1 MCASR
6 IESASL
12 HTCTVVTVG
21 DGDATGWAEGSA
33 VAATDEEPATG
44 VGVTAADDV
53 GDGDPEES
61 GDDEGDGEGVGSS
74 DKERRG
80 EPKDSGPA
88 GSEHSITD
96 DPHRAVT
103 GTPTTTEAS
112 HITSPD
118 QEAREGSESMV
129 SR

>member
-1 MCASR
+1 MRSSR

-21 DGDATGWAEGSA
+21 DATRWAEGSA
-33 VAATDEEPATG
+33 AAATDEDTATG

-74 DKERRG
+74 DEERRG
-80 EPKDSGPA
+80 APETKSPA

-96 DPHRAVT
+96 EPHRAVT
-103 GTPTTTEAS
+103 GAPTTTEAS
-112 HITSPD
+112 HIRKRGKA
-118 QEAREGSESMV
+118 QRAW
-129 SR
+129 